1 MKVKK
6 VNRRSRG
13 KVFVLYQRSNET
25 DNDSGEWVSQGLVRV
40 LAFFLGISP
49 TPPRCMKSSPHWLDL
64 LYFSSV
70 IP

>member
-25 DNDSGEWVSQGLVRV
+25 DNDSGEWVSQGLV
-40 LAFFLGISP
+40 